1 MDTKKH
7 QLLHEG
13 GGVGSGELEGK
24 VVHFNFYWLPN

>member
-7 QLLHEG
+7 QLLYEG
-13 GGVGSGELEGK
+13 GGELEGK